1 MRYGLAGW
9 DDAVNALRA
18 ADEIAIGCHI
28 NPDGDALGSLLGA
41 TLGLRQLGKTVYPSW
56 GDEPAVVPFSYRF
69 LSGADTI
76 LQPGDV
82 PAVPTFLAVDCGA
95 GDRLGALEALARKAE
110 VLVNVDHHPGNDDF
124 GTINLVSP
132 SASSTAEMIAR
143 LLQDLGVEFNKD
155 IATCLYTGV
164 VTDTGRFQ
172 YTNSTPETLR
182 IAAEL
187 LEYDVPKTDIAQEV
201 YESAPFGY
209 LKLVGHVLERA
220 TLFEDEGFVY
230 SWITLADL
238 EETGVARDETDQ
250 LIDLIR
256 STRAAEVA
264 AMFKEE
270 PEGEWRVSM
279 RSKGP
284 RSVGEIARANGGG
297 GHELAAGFTAPT
309 LEGGVA
315 AIRNALR

>member
-1 MRYGLAGW
+1 MRYDLAGW
-9 DDAVNALRA
+9 DDAVTALAA
-18 ADEIAIGCHI
+18 ADELAIACHV
-28 NPDGDALGSLLGA
+28 NPDGDALGSLLGV
-41 TLGLRQLGKTVYPSW
+41 TLGLRQLGKTVHPSW
-56 GDEPAVVPFSYRF
+56 GDEPALVPFSYRF
-69 LSGADTI
+69 LPSADTI

-82 PAVPTFLAVDCGA
+82 PDTTTFLAVDCGA
-95 GDRLGALEALARKAE
+95 GDRLGTLEAVARKAE
-110 VLVNVDHHPGNDDF
+110 VLINVDHHPGNDDF
-124 GTINLVSP
+124 GTINLVAP
-132 SASSTAEMIAR
+132 AASSTAELLAR
-143 LLQDLGVEFNKD
+143 LLKDLGVEFDRD

-172 YTNSTPETLR
+172 YTNSSPETLR

-187 LEYDVPKTDIAQEV
+187 LEYNVPKTEIAREV

-209 LKLVGHVLERA
+209 LKLVGRMLERA
-220 TLFEDEGFVY
+220 TLFEKERFVY
-230 SWITLADL
+230 SWITLKDL
-238 EETGVARDETDQ
+238 AETGVARDETDQ

-256 STRAAEVA
+256 STRAAEIA

-270 PEGEWRVSM
+270 PEGTWRVSM

-297 GHELAAGFTAPT
+297 GHELAAGFTAVT
-309 LEGGVA
+309 LEEGVA